1 MSLDFQAYT
10 SGGSNFLAF
19 TREVEFNVYVYPES
33 RLPAVPLMSWQDY
46 LRGRDQTKTIGG
58 FRLHVPCD
66 NPVAVQAGQQNFGEP
81 KWLASFQ
88 YAVPSP
94 NAPDVN
100 TWSYGVYEPSD
111 PTKTPPADTMI
122 FEVDADL
129 RGTPSVISNL
139 SPLIEYGTRTIDGRE
154 VVAANFWNFFGWFD
168 TYFFDEDAARK
179 VKLHLGPSIDKHR
192 LRQDVQIADRHDAAD
207 RRPDVL
213 LGAGVERGA
222 GLAGRPERLDAPAAR
237 RLRRPVRGAD
247 RLSASPS
254 CSAPG
259 WPRRTSTRFTAIVG
273 ESFAARL
280 WIDRPRRR
288 PRGPATTWRR
298 SSNCASSTTPTSARR
313 RAT

>member
-1 MSLDFQAYT
+1 MSAQTPWNQLMPTQPANFQMPFWYSSLQSFWLYYPVRRDMVEALLPDLPTGHVLRVAEFAELDDRALVSLDFQAYT

-66 NPVAVQAGQQNFGEP
+66 NPIAVQAGQDNFGEP

-88 YAVPSP
+88 YSLPSP
-94 NAPDVN
+94 NAPDVD
-100 TWSYGVYEPSD
+100 TWSYGVYEPCD
-111 PTKTPPADTMI
+111 PTKTPPPDTMI
-122 FEVDADL
+122 FEIDADL
-129 RGTPSVISNL
+129 RGTPAVISNL

-192 LRQDVQIADRHDAAD
+192 LHQDVQTLIGTTLPIAAQTY
-207 RRPDVL
+207 
-213 LGAGVERGA
+213 
-222 GLAGRPERLDAPAAR
+222 
-237 RLRRPVRGAD
+237 
-247 RLSASPS
+247 S
-254 CSAPG
+254 SAP
-259 WPRRTSTRFTAIVG
+259 V
-273 ESFAARL
+273 
-280 WIDRPRRR
+280 
-288 PRGPATTWRR
+288 
-298 SSNCASSTTPTSARR
+298 SSEAQAWLEDPND
-313 RAT
+313 

>member
-66 NPVAVQAGQQNFGEP
+66 NPIAVQAGQQNFGEP

-100 TWSYGVYEPSD
+100 TWSYGVYEPTDD
-111 PTKTPPADTMI
+111 PSKPPPADALI
-122 FEVDADL
+122 FQIDADL
-129 RGTPSVISNL
+129 RGTPAVTSNL

-192 LRQDVQIADRHDAAD
+192 LRQDVQSLIGTTPPIAAQTF
-207 RRPDVL
+207 
-213 LGAGVERGA
+213 
-222 GLAGRPERLDAPAAR
+222 
-237 RLRRPVRGAD
+237 
-247 RLSASPS
+247 S
-254 CSAPG
+254 SAP
-259 WPRRTSTRFTAIVG
+259 V
-273 ESFAARL
+273 
-280 WIDRPRRR
+280 
-288 PRGPATTWRR
+288 
-298 SSNCASSTTPTSARR
+298 SSEAQAWLEDPND
-313 RAT
+313 

>member
-1 MSLDFQAYT
+1 MSAQTPWNQLMPTQPADFQMPFWYSSLQSFWLYYPVRRDMVEALLPDLPAGHVLRVAEFAELEDRALVSLDFQAYT
-10 SGGSNFLAF
+10 SGGSDFLAF

-66 NPVAVQAGQQNFGEP
+66 NPIAVQAGQQNFGEP

-88 YAVPSP
+88 YSVPSP

-100 TWSYGVYEPSD
+100 TWGYGVYEPCD
-111 PTKTPPADTMI
+111 PTKTPPPDTMI

-129 RGTPSVISNL
+129 RGTPAVISNL
-139 SPLIEYGTRTIDGRE
+139 SPLIEYGTRTIDGRQ

-192 LRQDVQIADRHDAAD
+192 LRQDVQSLIGTTLPIAAQTYA
-207 RRPDVL
+207 
-213 LGAGVERGA
+213 
-222 GLAGRPERLDAPAAR
+222 
-237 RLRRPVRGAD
+237 
-247 RLSASPS
+247 
-254 CSAPG
+254 SAP
-259 WPRRTSTRFTAIVG
+259 V
-273 ESFAARL
+273 
-280 WIDRPRRR
+280 
-288 PRGPATTWRR
+288 
-298 SSNCASSTTPTSARR
+298 SSEAQAWMEDPND
-313 RAT
+313 

>member
-1 MSLDFQAYT
+1 MPKQPADFQMPFWYSSLQSFWLYYPVRRDLVEALLPDVPAGHVLRVAEFAELDDRALVSLDFQAYT

-66 NPVAVQAGQQNFGEP
+66 NPIAVQAGQQNFGEP

-88 YAVPSP
+88 YSMPSP

-100 TWSYGVYEPSD
+100 TWSYSVYEPCD
-111 PTKTPPADTMI
+111 PGKTPPPDTMI

-129 RGTPSVISNL
+129 RGTPAVTSNL

-168 TYFFDEDAARK
+168 TYFFDEDAARN
-179 VKLHLGPSIDKHR
+179 VKLHIGPSIDKHR
-192 LRQDVQIADRHDAAD
+192 LRQDVQSLIGTTLPIAAQTF
-207 RRPDVL
+207 
-213 LGAGVERGA
+213 
-222 GLAGRPERLDAPAAR
+222 
-237 RLRRPVRGAD
+237 
-247 RLSASPS
+247 S
-254 CSAPG
+254 SAP
-259 WPRRTSTRFTAIVG
+259 V
-273 ESFAARL
+273 
-280 WIDRPRRR
+280 
-288 PRGPATTWRR
+288 
-298 SSNCASSTTPTSARR
+298 SSEAQAWLEDPND
-313 RAT
+313 

>member
-1 MSLDFQAYT
+1 MSAQTPWHQLMPTQPTDFKMPFWYSSLQSFWVYYPVRRDMVEALLPDLPAGHKLRVAEFAELDDSALVSLDFQAYT

-88 YAVPSP
+88 YSVPSP

-100 TWSYGVYEPSD
+100 TWNYGVYEPCD
-111 PTKTPPADTMI
+111 PTKSPPADTKI
-122 FEVDADL
+122 FEIDADL
-129 RGTPSVISNL
+129 RGTPAVVSNL

-192 LRQDVQIADRHDAAD
+192 LRQDVQSLIGTTLPIAAQTY
-207 RRPDVL
+207 
-213 LGAGVERGA
+213 
-222 GLAGRPERLDAPAAR
+222 
-237 RLRRPVRGAD
+237 
-247 RLSASPS
+247 S
-254 CSAPG
+254 SAP
-259 WPRRTSTRFTAIVG
+259 V
-273 ESFAARL
+273 
-280 WIDRPRRR
+280 
-288 PRGPATTWRR
+288 
-298 SSNCASSTTPTSARR
+298 SSEAQAWLEDPND
-313 RAT
+313 

>member
-1 MSLDFQAYT
+1 MAAQTPWHQLMPTQPTDFKMPFWYSSLQSFWVYYPVRRDMVEALLPDLPAGHKLRVAEFAELDDSALVSLDFQAYT

-88 YAVPSP
+88 YSVPSP

-100 TWSYGVYEPSD
+100 TWNYGVYEPCD
-111 PTKTPPADTMI
+111 PTKSPPADTKI
-122 FEVDADL
+122 FEIDADL
-129 RGTPSVISNL
+129 RGTPAVVSNL

-192 LRQDVQIADRHDAAD
+192 LRQDVQSLIGTTLPIAAQTY
-207 RRPDVL
+207 
-213 LGAGVERGA
+213 
-222 GLAGRPERLDAPAAR
+222 
-237 RLRRPVRGAD
+237 
-247 RLSASPS
+247 S
-254 CSAPG
+254 SAP
-259 WPRRTSTRFTAIVG
+259 V
-273 ESFAARL
+273 
-280 WIDRPRRR
+280 
-288 PRGPATTWRR
+288 
-298 SSNCASSTTPTSARR
+298 SSEAQAWLEDPND
-313 RAT
+313 

>member
-1 MSLDFQAYT
+1 MSAQTPSHELMPTQPTDFQMPFWYSSLQSFWLYYPVRRDMVEALLPDLPAGHVLRVAEFAELDDRALVSLDFQAYT

-88 YAVPSP
+88 YSVPSP

-100 TWSYGVYEPSD
+100 TWSYGVYEPCD
-111 PTKTPPADTMI
+111 PTKTPPPDTMI

-129 RGTPSVISNL
+129 RGTPAVTSNL
-139 SPLIEYGTRTIDGRE
+139 SPLIEYGTRVIDGRD

-179 VKLHLGPSIDKHR
+179 VKLHLGPSIDKYR
-192 LRQDVQIADRHDAAD
+192 LRQDVQSLIGTTLPIAAQTFA
-207 RRPDVL
+207 
-213 LGAGVERGA
+213 
-222 GLAGRPERLDAPAAR
+222 
-237 RLRRPVRGAD
+237 
-247 RLSASPS
+247 
-254 CSAPG
+254 SAP
-259 WPRRTSTRFTAIVG
+259 V
-273 ESFAARL
+273 
-280 WIDRPRRR
+280 
-288 PRGPATTWRR
+288 
-298 SSNCASSTTPTSARR
+298 SSEAQAWLEDPND
-313 RAT
+313 